1 MSFTWRLGCTCRL
14 PCTCSAALHLFGCPA
29 LVRLPCTC
37 SAALHL
43 FGCPALIRLPGARV
57 RVRGGSETVGRV
69 RGALDGHSRTANG
82 HESDC
87 GLLIKKGFGS

>member
-1 MSFTWRLGCTCRL
+1 MSFGLAAWLHL
-14 PCTCSAALHLFGCPA
+14 SAALHLFGCLA

-69 RGALDGHSRTANG
+69 RGALDGHSRTNNG

>member
-1 MSFTWRLGCTCRL
+1 MSFGLAAWLHL
-14 PCTCSAALHLFGCPA
+14 SAALHLFGCLA

-43 FGCPALIRLPGARV
+43 FGCPALIRLPGARG

-69 RGALDGHSRTANG
+69 RRRRWMGTR
-82 HESDC
+82 
-87 GLLIKKGFGS
+87 GLLMVKKVIVGC

>member
-1 MSFTWRLGCTCRL
+1 MPGWTGSMSFGL
-14 PCTCSAALHLFGCPA
+14 AAWLHL
-29 LVRLPCTC
+29 